1 MKKNVVAPQDNKA
14 SDIQQFD
21 QLTADITKLVAP
33 AKAVAVTDA
42 AAQAHAVGIGKS
54 IKDIL
59 KRIEEKR
66 KEVVGP
72 IKARAKEVDDYAK
85 KISTPLLEAELHL
98 KKQIGAFEDQE
109 RQRRELELKRVR
121 EEQEAA
127 DRRKAELVAKATEG
141 VTDET
146 AKLMTAVKVD
156 AEFKEVRKDLRQ
168 EEKAIESSAMKGAK
182 LVWKFEVTNGAEVP
196 REFMVIDEKKI
207 REAVHGGAREI
218 PGVRIYQETQISFGK
233 STSVS
238 VAAQRD
244 AFFGGGQ

>member
-1 MKKNVVAPQDNKA
+1 MKKNVVAPKD
-14 SDIQQFD
+14 SEVTDIAQFD

-33 AKAVAVTDA
+33 AKAIAIADA
-42 AAQAHAVGIGKS
+42 AGQAHAVGMGKS

-59 KRIEEKR
+59 KRIDEKR
-66 KEVVGP
+66 KELVQP
-72 IKARAKEVDDYAK
+72 IKARASAIDAFAK
-85 KISTPLLEAELHL
+85 QISAPLLEAEAHL
-98 KKQIGAFEDQE
+98 KRQIGAFEDQE
-109 RQRRELELKRVR
+109 RARRELELKRIR

-168 EEKAIESSAMKGAK
+168 EEKAVETSAMKGAK
-182 LVWKFEVTNGAEVP
+182 LVWKFEVTNGTEVP
-196 REFMVIDEKKI
+196 REYMVIDEKKI
-207 REAVHGGAREI
+207 REAVFAGAREI

-233 STSVS
+233 TTAVS

-244 AFFGGGQ
+244 SFFGGAQ